1 VLVKY
6 GIDPLKATN
15 NPAGDNWSVRVLEW
29 MGLLPALG
37 VCAWIILNYG

>member
-1 VLVKY
+1 VVVKH
-6 GIDPLKATN
+6 GIDPLKVPY

-37 VCAWIILNYG
+37 VRAWIIHNYG

>member
-1 VLVKY
+1 MKHE
-6 GIDPLKATN
+6 INPLNVIN
-15 NPAGDNWSVRVLEW
+15 NSSGDNRSARVLEW

>member
-1 VLVKY
+1 MLVKHE
-6 GIDPLKATN
+6 IDALKAIN
-15 NPAGDNWSVRVLEW
+15 NSSGDNRSARVLEW